1 MEEHGINAMLGRAPM
16 PGEPAWERA
25 VGALDLTYV
34 NSRIIAMGMPY
45 DRRQELIDKV
55 LFTLSPTPFALCFS
69 KISLSLS
76 RTLSSIVFFKCS

>member
-1 MEEHGINAMLGRAPM
+1 MEEHGINAMLGRAPV

-34 NSRIIAMGMPY
+34 NPRIIAMGMPY

-55 LFTLSPTPFALCFS
+55 GIALPHTLSPVTLLPVERHEDYFALAPH
-69 KISLSLS
+69 
-76 RTLSSIVFFKCS
+76 

>member
-1 MEEHGINAMLGRAPM
+1 MEERGINAMLGRAPM

-55 LFTLSPTPFALCFS
+55 ALPFFSISFGPHSYTTINVFLSCLVWLQHC
-69 KISLSLS
+69 KD
-76 RTLSSIVFFKCS
+76 